1 MRTNLLFFALIAI
14 CLAPVFRA
22 QSGNTNLEGTWTIN
36 KVKITKTVDNTSAVN
51 EYAVG
56 GDKIPSFAP
65 CPLKI
70 IFSGDAV
77 TFDYTDRQASGTYRL
92 EGNSLHIDF
101 PTHPADYT
109 CTLTAEGI
117 QLQGISRYVIN
128 DTEVQHQA
136 EEQYVYYGQK

>member
-1 MRTNLLFFALIAI
+1 MKANLFFFALIAI
-14 CLAPVFRA
+14 CLAPVCRA

-36 KVKITKTVDNTSAVN
+36 KVKITQTVDGTSAVN
-51 EYAVG
+51 EYVVG
-56 GDKIPSFAP
+56 GEEIHSFTP
-65 CPLKI
+65 CPRKI

-77 TFDYTDRQASGTYRL
+77 TFEYPDRQESGTYSL
-92 EGNSLHIDF
+92 QGNSLHIDF

-128 DTEVQHQA
+128 DTEVHQA